1 MLYDWKNMD
10 SIGFLPVLLSQPS
23 VCVDSSFH
31 VIRFLGLSEY
41 RSQRI
46 MSFIRKHLYFS
57 GGHMSKRDE
66 KFYLIRADILPES
79 IAKTIEVKKLLE
91 SGEIDT
97 VNEAVE
103 RVGLSRSAFYKY
115 KDAIFPFN
123 AMMSE
128 KIMTVS
134 LTLEHRSGIL
144 SKVLQFVAEKGG
156 NVLTINQTI
165 PLQGIA
171 NVAMSVDMAQLHMPT
186 TEFLDLLEKL
196 HGVRKAM
203 IVGRG

>member
-1 MLYDWKNMD
+1 
-10 SIGFLPVLLSQPS
+10 
-23 VCVDSSFH
+23 
-31 VIRFLGLSEY
+31 
-41 RSQRI
+41 
-46 MSFIRKHLYFS
+46 
-57 GGHMSKRDE
+57 MSKKDE

-91 SGEIDT
+91 SGEVVT
-97 VNEAVE
+97 VNEAVD

-123 AMMSE
+123 SMMSE

-134 LTLEHRSGIL
+134 LTLDHRSGIL
-144 SKVLQFVAEKGG
+144 SRVLQFIAENGG
-156 NVLTINQTI
+156 NILTINQTI

-171 NVAMSVDMAQLHMPT
+171 NVAMSVDMAHLNMPT
-186 TEFLDLLEKL
+186 TEFLDLLERQN
-196 HGVRKAM
+196 GVRKAL

>member
-1 MLYDWKNMD
+1 
-10 SIGFLPVLLSQPS
+10 
-23 VCVDSSFH
+23 
-31 VIRFLGLSEY
+31 
-41 RSQRI
+41 
-46 MSFIRKHLYFS
+46 
-57 GGHMSKRDE
+57 MSKREE

-91 SGEIDT
+91 SGEAHT

-115 KDAIFPFN
+115 KEGIFPFS

-128 KIMTVS
+128 EIMTVS
-134 LTLEHRSGIL
+134 LTLDHRSGVL
-144 SKVLQFVAEKGG
+144 SKLLQFVAEHGG

-171 NVAMSVDMAQLHMPT
+171 NVAMSVDMAHLNLPT
-186 TEFLDLLEKL
+186 TDFLELMEQQP
-196 HGVRKAM
+196 GVRKAM